1 MGASIECREPFLDQ
15 RLIIGLGSLEDK
27 WLFTGK
33 KWKYILKSAMA
44 SRLPDEILNFKKVG
58 LSVPWGDYLVKSP
71 GFIAELESFSKSDLF
86 QMPYFETIDAKK
98 LVVNL
103 RKGDTKMIPYI
114 MPMFMMHIWLKTYV
128 NKF

>member
-15 RLIIGLGSLEDK
+15 RLIVGLGSLDDK

-44 SRLPDEILNFKKVG
+44 ARLPEEILNFKKVG
-58 LSVPWGDYLVKSP
+58 LSVPWGDYLIKSP
-71 GFIAELESFSKSDLF
+71 GFIEELESFSKSDLF
-86 QMPYFETIDAKK
+86 RMNYFEHINAQK
-98 LVVNL
+98 LVADF
-103 RKGDTKMIPYI
+103 RKGDRKMLPFI
-114 MPMFMMHIWLKTYV
+114 MPLFMMHIWMKTYA